1 MKENIYTKL
10 YSKLCKDIFISLMII
25 IDNYNDDMEIFDKI
39 TKDKSLK
46 VILKDK
52 IIEKLNGYFFESEFK
67 FGGEGSSCLNLKLNS
82 E

>member
-1 MKENIYTKL
+1 MKENIYIKL
-10 YSKLCKDIFISLMII
+10 YSKLCKDIFISLMTI

-67 FGGEGSSCLNLKLNS
+67 FGGEGGPCLNLKLNS